1 MLCQRVTKMWI
12 LLQTTYFVACK
23 LVQDRC
29 SFIFIIIFGIGIHL
43 RIILGVK
50 VENVE
55 QVSEIEMKPYKHK
68 L

>member
-1 MLCQRVTKMWI
+1 MDSVTV
-12 LLQTTYFVACK
+12 LQTTYFEACK
-23 LVQDRC
+23 LIQDRC
-29 SFIFIIIFGIGIHL
+29 SFIFIIILCGIDIHL
-43 RIILGVK
+43 RIILGVE